1 MAGKVST
8 RKRGKKYEYRFEGA
22 PVGGK
27 RQWIT
32 RGGFATAG
40 EAYAAGMT
48 AWQEYRD
55 SGLKFT
61 PSQLSVAD
69 FLDHWLQEY
78 GSVNFKETTRSN
90 YEKKIRTLI
99 KPAIGK
105 YPLASLQTSAVQAL
119 IDDLFNRGYSRNT
132 ISGVKG
138 ILSKSMKY
146 ARRMKL
152 IQNSPVP
159 DAELPRRGSQ
169 PMLKTR
175 TKTRDVLDA
184 ATVRRIFER
193 YPEGHPMH
201 IPLVLGYRCGLR
213 LGEAFALQWEDI
225 DFGASTLSVN
235 RQVQY
240 SSTAAGASDPKR
252 RRSTK
257 TTLYFS
263 PPKYDS
269 YRTIQ
274 LDSATLALLRRT
286 RQHQREM
293 QLTYGPLFQRWY
305 VTPERSSIDDAPP
318 FVLNTDG
325 IGTEVHMVNINDD
338 GSLIRPRS
346 MQECCRVLHGW
357 HNVQKNGKVSRVR
370 DPDPICTTFDF
381 HSLRHT
387 HCTELLLAGVTPKAV
402 QLRLGHRDIKTT
414 LNIYEH
420 LTDKM
425 AADTAAKL
433 ESMYRTS

>member
-146 ARRMKL
+146 ARRM
-152 IQNSPVP
+152 IV
-159 DAELPRRGSQ
+159 
-169 PMLKTR
+169 
-175 TKTRDVLDA
+175 
-184 ATVRRIFER
+184 
-193 YPEGHPMH
+193 
-201 IPLVLGYRCGLR
+201 
-213 LGEAFALQWEDI
+213 
-225 DFGASTLSVN
+225 
-235 RQVQY
+235 
-240 SSTAAGASDPKR
+240 
-252 RRSTK
+252 
-257 TTLYFS
+257 
-263 PPKYDS
+263 S
-269 YRTIQ
+269 Y
-274 LDSATLALLRRT
+274 
-286 RQHQREM
+286 
-293 QLTYGPLFQRWY
+293 
-305 VTPERSSIDDAPP
+305 
-318 FVLNTDG
+318 
-325 IGTEVHMVNINDD
+325 
-338 GSLIRPRS
+338 
-346 MQECCRVLHGW
+346 
-357 HNVQKNGKVSRVR
+357 
-370 DPDPICTTFDF
+370 
-381 HSLRHT
+381 
-387 HCTELLLAGVTPKAV
+387 
-402 QLRLGHRDIKTT
+402 
-414 LNIYEH
+414 
-420 LTDKM
+420 
-425 AADTAAKL
+425 
-433 ESMYRTS
+433 